1 MVVHLGTA
9 VPKISLNALSRCE
22 LFFFFQATRGSVLLK
37 GLTGMKPST
46 PALPLASSQ
55 PLTDSTPQEPKSL
68 CSRSVLYHLKRQHKI
83 AIDSTPRG

>member
-1 MVVHLGTA
+1 MGKNNSVQ
-9 VPKISLNALSRCE
+9 KMSLTTLSWYE
-22 LFFFFQATRGSVLLK
+22 LFFFLATRGSVLLLK
-37 GLTGMKPST
+37 ALTGMKPST

-68 CSRSVLYHLKRQHKI
+68 YSRSVLYHLKRQHKI